1 MASGQGGAECSA
13 VLFPGGLCQEDT
25 DEGGLGLEDT
35 LSFGKGQLLR
45 VVRKGSATPH
55 LFTEYCGNKSS
66 SMASPRKKR
75 PLKHSSSM
83 SQAKEAELQ
92 KAFSLADADGSGR
105 ITEEEFYQMY
115 RNQGGHAL
123 AQQLV
128 GHFPGSVS
136 QVERRD

>member
-1 MASGQGGAECSA
+1 MLLPGA
-13 VLFPGGLCQEDT
+13 GGLCQEDT

-55 LFTEYCGNKSS
+55 LFTEYCGNKST

-115 RNQGGHAL
+115 RNQGDIKKAT
-123 AQQLV
+123 AV
-128 GHFPGSVS
+128 GHFPGNDS
-136 QVERRD
+136 QTERRERPLLLMSKYH